1 MTRNTFVT
9 PEPVVL
15 EGYQAV
21 MKPSKY
27 GYSLGAVV
35 DQSMVDALEDDR
47 TESLKWAESKLK
59 NPKRSTLRPEPWE
72 EMTQGQY
79 KVKFSWQED
88 ARPPVVDTDGSIITD
103 ERLPLFSGSK
113 VKLALYQKPYILRDG
128 VTYGTS
134 LKLKGIQVVSLSTS
148 AGVDV
153 GDMSTEDVIDLFG
166 TTSGYK
172 SMMPNVVAAEPSS
185 VEEDDTD
192 F

>member
-1 MTRNTFVT
+1 MTRNTYVT

-21 MKPSKY
+21 MTPSKF
-27 GYSLGAVV
+27 GYSLGALV
-35 DQSMVDALEDDR
+35 DQSMIDALEEDR

-59 NPKRSTLRPEPWE
+59 NPKRSVLKPEPWE
-72 EMTQGQY
+72 EMNEGQY
-79 KVKFSWQED
+79 KVKFSWNED
-88 ARPPVVDTDGSIITD
+88 TRPPVVDTEGTIITD
-103 ERLPLFSGSK
+103 DRLPLYSGSK

-153 GDMSTEDVIDLFG
+153 GDMSTEDVAELFG
-166 TTSGYK
+166 NTAGFKVSE
-172 SMMPNVVAAEPSS
+172 PNVIASEPCS
-185 VEEDDTD
+185 VEDDTD

>member
-21 MKPSKY
+21 MTPSKF
-27 GYSLGAVV
+27 GYSLGAIVSQ
-35 DQSMVDALEDDR
+35 DMVDKLEDDR

-59 NPKRSTLRPEPWE
+59 NPKRSVLKPEPWE
-72 EMTQGQY
+72 EVNEGQY
-79 KVKFSWQED
+79 KVKFSWNED
-88 ARPPVVDTDGSIITD
+88 TRPPVVDTEGTLITD
-103 ERLPLFSGSK
+103 ERLPIYSGSK

-134 LKLKGIQVVSLSTS
+134 LKLKGIQVVSLSS
-148 AGVDV
+148 AAGVDV
-153 GDMSTEDVIDLFG
+153 GDMSTEDVAELFG
-166 TTSGYK
+166 NTAGFKVSE
-172 SMMPNVVAAEPSS
+172 PNVIAAEPSS
-185 VEEDDTD
+185 VEDDND

>member
-21 MKPSKY
+21 MTPSKF
-27 GYSLGAVV
+27 GYSLGALV
-35 DQSMVDALEDDR
+35 DQSMIDALEEDR
-47 TESLKWAESKLK
+47 AESLKWAESKLK
-59 NPKRSTLRPEPWE
+59 NPKRSVLKPEPWE
-72 EMTQGQY
+72 EMNEGQY
-79 KVKFSWQED
+79 KVKFSWNED
-88 ARPPVVDTDGSIITD
+88 TRPPVVDTDGTIITD

-113 VKLALYQKPYILRDG
+113 VKLALFQKPYILRDG

-153 GDMSTEDVIDLFG
+153 GDMSTEEVIDLFG
-166 TTSGYK
+166 TTAGYK
-172 SMMPNVVAAEPSS
+172 AMMPNVIPAEPSS
-185 VEEDDTD
+185 VEEDDD

>member
-21 MKPSKY
+21 MTPSKF
-27 GYSLGAVV
+27 GYSLGALV
-35 DQSMVDALEDDR
+35 DESMVEALEEDR
-47 TESLKWAESKLK
+47 IESLKWAESKLK
-59 NPKRSTLRPEPWE
+59 NPKRSVLKPEPWE
-72 EMTQGQY
+72 EVSKGKY
-79 KVKFSWQED
+79 KVKFSWNEET
-88 ARPPVVDTDGSIITD
+88 RPPVVDTEGTLITD
-103 ERLPLFSGSK
+103 ERLPIYSGSK

-134 LKLKGIQVVSLSTS
+134 LKLKGIQLISLQSA

-153 GDMSTEDVIDLFG
+153 GDMSTEDVAELFG
-166 TTSGYK
+166 STAGFKVSDT
-172 SMMPNVVAAEPSS
+172 NVVSAEPSS
-185 VEEDDTD
+185 VEDDTD